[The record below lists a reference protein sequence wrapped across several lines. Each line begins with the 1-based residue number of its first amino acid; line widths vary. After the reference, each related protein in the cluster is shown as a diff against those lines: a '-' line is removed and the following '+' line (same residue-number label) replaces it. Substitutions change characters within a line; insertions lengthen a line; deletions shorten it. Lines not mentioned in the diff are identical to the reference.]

1 MHYNRRDFTVCDNVS
16 LASVSSVSRAM
27 IFITL
32 STSKLKF
39 FSNEERIL
47 PPPPPNVI
55 FCRHGNL
62 YLEKDCVLIG

>member
-47 PPPPPNVI
+47 PPPPPPMLFSVVMEI
-55 FCRHGNL
+55 
-62 YLEKDCVLIG
+62 YIWEKTAF

>member
-47 PPPPPNVI
+47 PPPPAPMLFSVVMEI
-55 FCRHGNL
+55 
-62 YLEKDCVLIG
+62 YIWEKTAF